1 MSVMHY
7 LLSNGVQQPYLFPAD
22 IKWELNPKKF
32 TVIEYLIQ
40 WPWWQKDNRQDGKYF
55 IPLMIYL
62 CIYMQYSTLWLS
74 LYYYNTFFYVW
85 WKHDTWRNAGTLS
98 SFPNMSWP
106 MFSGDT
112 FLIIYYWWGKYLY
125 FNCQQRYNRWS
136 KKMTEFLIRI
146 PKPEV
151 MVLSRW

>member
-40 WPWWQKDNRQDGKYF
+40 WPWWQKDNRQDGKDF

-62 CIYMQYSTLWLS
+62 CIYMQYSTLWISLCITITHFFTCGDSMTLEGMLEHCPVFLTCLGLCSVETLFLS
-74 LYYYNTFFYVW
+74 F
-85 WKHDTWRNAGTLS
+85 
-98 SFPNMSWP
+98 
-106 MFSGDT
+106 
-112 FLIIYYWWGKYLY
+112 IIDEENIYISIVSRGITDGAK
-125 FNCQQRYNRWS
+125 RWLN
-136 KKMTEFLIRI
+136 F
-146 PKPEV
+146 
-151 MVLSRW
+151 W